1 MPTLKDRVTDLEYM
15 LEKITSEL
23 KHIRLQNQN
32 QNDQELSYDNKPIL
46 KTNTITLR
54 RRAAC

>member
-23 KHIRLQNQN
+23 KHIRSQNKN
-32 QNDQELSYDNKPIL
+32 QNDQELSCDNKPIL